1 LARIWSA
8 GFKLGLDAARAA
20 GVSLAVIQA
29 LLQQDVLK
37 RLQSEWL
44 DEITGTRMDRLAAV
58 LAKGGTADELANAIA
73 DVLADDSSARTI
85 AQTELSRAD
94 NAARF
99 AAYQAAQIPLVRWVT
114 TSANPCQACIDNQ
127 AAGPW
132 PLGHPFPS
140 GVIMPPDHPHCQ
152 CHLDPA

>member
-1 LARIWSA
+1 
-8 GFKLGLDAARAA
+8 
-20 GVSLAVIQA
+20 VINA
-29 LLQQDVLK
+29 LLEGDILK
-37 RLQSEWL
+37 HLQAEWL
-44 DEITGTRMDRLAAV
+44 DEITTTRLDRLAAV
-58 LAKGGTADELANAIA
+58 LAKGGTADELAAA
-73 DVLADDSSARTI
+73 LHAVLADDSSAHTI

-99 AAYQAAQIPLVRWVT
+99 AAYRAASIHLVRWVT

-132 PLGHPFPS
+132 PLGKPFPS

-152 CHLDPA
+152 CHLEPA